1 MGGPDEGSRCREQ
14 GLPAREGGSKGGSNA
29 PSSPRQRE
37 GGREAEDDGGS
48 DLQGGYDEEGSGK
61 GAAGDASLQDRPC
74 SPDRRRAAA
83 GRCGR
88 ELLATLPNESRGSAR
103 GTRGSRSAVL
113 LRGSREKKR
122 IGRRSNPRGAGIGL
136 GFCGTAQNISH

>member
-1 MGGPDEGSRCREQ
+1 MGRVQ

-29 PSSPRQRE
+29 PSSARQRE

-88 ELLATLPNESRGSAR
+88 ELLATLPNESRGRHGALAAHVLQCYSA
-103 GTRGSRSAVL
+103 GPAK
-113 LRGSREKKR
+113 KKR
-122 IGRRSNPRGAGIGL
+122 I
-136 GFCGTAQNISH
+136 